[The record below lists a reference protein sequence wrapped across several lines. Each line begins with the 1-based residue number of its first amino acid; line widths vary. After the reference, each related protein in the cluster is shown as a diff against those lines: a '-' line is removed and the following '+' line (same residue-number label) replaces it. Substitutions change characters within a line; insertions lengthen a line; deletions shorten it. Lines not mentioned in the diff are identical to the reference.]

1 MGNKEIDKETVREV
15 EQIFLSLEKEYVL
28 RLLEIPTFVDYL
40 REYFAY
46 SNEELMRRFSKL
58 HEQMEN
64 GEVKEEDEGK
74 VELSMIA
81 CVLAMSD
88 KIKELIL
95 VRTPNFSEGRS
106 NGRGR
111 G

>member
-1 MGNKEIDKETVREV
+1 M
-15 EQIFLSLEKEYVL
+15 
-28 RLLEIPTFVDYL
+28 
-40 REYFAY
+40 
-46 SNEELMRRFSKL
+46 SNFSKL
-58 HEQMEN
+58 HGLMES
-64 GEVKEEDEGK
+64 GQVKEENEGD

-95 VRTPNFSEGRS
+95 VKTPDYSEGRS